1 MADTQPPRLG
11 RHDLVS
17 LRRSLAMSPSLTADH
32 ARALIDE
39 LERLLDE
46 RTRLRALVERIEAPY
61 REART
66 LLVELSRLL
75 H

>member
-1 MADTQPPRLG
+1 MAGSRGLG
-11 RHDLVS
+11 RHDLIS
-17 LRRSLAMSPSLTADH
+17 MRRSLAMAPSLPVDH

-39 LERLLDE
+39 VERLLDE
-46 RTRLRALVERIEAPY
+46 RDRLRALVGQIEPPY

-75 H
+75 AE